1 MFNDI
6 LGHDGVL
13 NRLTDAL
20 SDGRLPHGLLFAG
33 PVGVG
38 KATVAEQ
45 LAIAFLGGTD
55 DVAHRIRGGNHPDYH
70 VVTRQL
76 IRHHDATGKSKAID
90 LTVKVIRPELVEPA
104 NRKSIEGVGK
114 VFVVEEAETMNAAA
128 QNALLKTLEEPH
140 GRTLIVLLT
149 DRPESLLPTVRSR
162 CQTFRFGELSDADA
176 VKVLANGGV
185 NEEDAKQAVAIAGGS
200 PGRATRFLED
210 GVIESAGELFRR
222 LDDRSDM
229 SDFLQK
235 AAERQAAADLER
247 DPLGSKDSFTRSGL
261 ALYLGLAADHLRR
274 RLVDGDQP
282 ELLCEQIDAVARA
295 ERYLDA
301 NVNVGLA
308 LRQLDLA
315 LA

>member
-1 MFNDI
+1 MFDGI
-6 LGHDGVL
+6 LGHNAVL
-13 NRLTDAL
+13 RRLAAAL
-20 SDGRLPHGLLFAG
+20 EDGRLPHGLLFAG
-33 PVGVG
+33 PIGVG
-38 KATVAEQ
+38 KGTVAEQ

-55 DVAHRIRGGNHPDYH
+55 DVARRVRGGNHPDYH

-104 NRKSIEGVGK
+104 NRKSIEGIGK

-162 CQTFRFGELSDADA
+162 CQTFRFGELA
-176 VKVLANGGV
+176 
-185 NEEDAKQAVAIAGGS
+185 EEDAVEVLARQGVAEEDARRAIAVAGGS
-200 PGRATRFLED
+200 PGRARRFLED
-210 GVIESAGELFRR
+210 GVIEAAGELFNR
-222 LDDRSDM
+222 LDDGADISG
-229 SDFLQK
+229 FLEQ

-247 DPLGSKDSFTRSGL
+247 DPLGSKDAFTRNGL
-261 ALYLGLAADHLRR
+261 TLYLGLAADHLRR
-274 RLVDGDQP
+274 RLGDSDDP
-282 ELLCEQIDAVARA
+282 EPICDRIDALARA
-295 ERYLDA
+295 EQYLNA